1 MRGLVAG
8 SLDPQGP
15 VAVEMAR
22 LWWLML
28 ALGGAVF
35 LLFTVLLV
43 RGLWRGPA
51 GRASERGWLLGG
63 GLVMPLVV
71 VSLVLGFTL
80 VAMTRLANQPSEDD
94 LVIEIDGHQFWWEV
108 RYPDLGVTTANEI
121 HLPVDRP
128 ILLRVRSVD
137 VIHSFWIPSLAGKID
152 LLPDK
157 TNTMSFSASAPGTYR
172 GVCAEFCG
180 LQHAKM
186 ALTAFVVAE
195 DEFDE
200 WARLQ
205 AEPAAESTEETTGQ
219 EIFLRAACPDCH
231 TIGGTSASGTRGPD
245 LTHVASRSTLAAGTI
260 PNSTE
265 HLTRWVRDPQ
275 EVKEGVEMEAAELSE
290 ADLADLIAYLE
301 SLE

>member
-219 EIFLRAACPDCH
+219 EIFLQAACPDCH

-290 ADLADLIAYLE
+290 ADLTDLIAYLE

>member
-1 MRGLVAG
+1 M
-8 SLDPQGP
+8 
-15 VAVEMAR
+15 ET

-35 LLFTVLLV
+35 LLFLGLLL
-43 RGLWRGPA
+43 RGLARGPA
-51 GRASERGWLLGG
+51 GRASERNWLVGG

-71 VSLVLGFTL
+71 ITVVLGFTL
-80 VAMTRLANQPSEDD
+80 VAMARLANAPTEDQ
-94 LVIEIDGHQFWWEV
+94 LIVEVDGHQWWWEV
-108 RYPDLGVTTANEI
+108 RYPDLGVVTANEI
-121 HLPVDRP
+121 HLPVEQP

-157 TNTMSFSASAPGTYR
+157 TNTMSFSASEPGTYR

-186 ALTAFVVAE
+186 RLTAFVTSE
-195 DEFDE
+195 EEFDE
-200 WARLQ
+200 WARQQ
-205 AEPAAESTEETTGQ
+205 AQPATVEASRGGEL
-219 EIFLRAACPDCH
+219 FLSAACPDCH
-231 TIGGTSASGTRGPD
+231 TVRGTPADGSNGPD
-245 LTHVASRSTLAAGTI
+245 LTHLASRTTLAAGTL

-265 HLTRWVRDPQ
+265 DLSAWVRNPH
-275 EVKEGVEMEAAELSE
+275 EFKEGVEMEAAELSE

-301 SLE
+301 SLQ